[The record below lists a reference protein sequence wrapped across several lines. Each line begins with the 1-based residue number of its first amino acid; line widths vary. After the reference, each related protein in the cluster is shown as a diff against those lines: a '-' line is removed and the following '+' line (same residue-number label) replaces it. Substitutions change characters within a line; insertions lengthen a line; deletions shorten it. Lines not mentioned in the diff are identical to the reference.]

1 MHDVDGGARGTVE
14 TSKAAA
20 PPTGRSMPASW
31 TMLVRSSARDGPTL
45 DLRTSRSMSAD
56 MPSTVASGFD
66 LPRTLARSPRR
77 SRGVLPR
84 WWLCREAIVGRS
96 ATQSTATPASRRQG
110 GLWPAPA
117 PQLVSWSVR
126 LRRPCGGVRGA
137 AGWAFREQARDRQRA
152 PRRLAPA
159 RDRWLRVQRP
169 ARRHLTD
176 RRSI

>member
-1 MHDVDGGARGTVE
+1 MMWTRVPGYGGNVE
-14 TSKAAA
+14 GRRSTRRALDAGILNHVGPVFSA
-20 PPTGRSMPASW
+20 GRSDPRRQDV
-31 TMLVRSSARDGPTL
+31 TINVRRCAIIHRW
-45 DLRTSRSMSAD
+45 
-56 MPSTVASGFD
+56 SGFD
-66 LPRTLARSPRR
+66 LPRTLARSGPAPRR
-77 SRGVLPR
+77 AVALMALSRGHR
-84 WWLCREAIVGRS
+84 WTVSNPEHGHTSEPTTGRAVAGS
-96 ATQSTATPASRRQG
+96 STP
-110 GLWPAPA
+110 
-117 PQLVSWSVR
+117 LVSWSVR

>member
-1 MHDVDGGARGTVE
+1 MWTRVPGYGGNVE
-14 TSKAAA
+14 GRRSTRRALDAGILNHVGPVFSA
-20 PPTGRSMPASW
+20 GRSDPRRQDV
-31 TMLVRSSARDGPTL
+31 TINVRRCAIIHRW
-45 DLRTSRSMSAD
+45 
-56 MPSTVASGFD
+56 SGFD

-137 AGWAFREQARDRQRA
+137 AGWAFREQARDRRRA
-152 PRRLAPA
+152 PRRPAPA